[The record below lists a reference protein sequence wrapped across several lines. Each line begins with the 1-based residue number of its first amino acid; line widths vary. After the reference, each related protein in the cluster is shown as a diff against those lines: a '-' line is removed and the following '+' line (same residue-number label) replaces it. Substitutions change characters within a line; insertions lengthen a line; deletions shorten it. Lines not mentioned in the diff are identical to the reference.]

1 MPAGKSICKAVPYD
15 QTLADS
21 PTAAEPSLP
30 PTLWIKRGEASFWR
44 ANIAL
49 VLAGY
54 STFSLMYCVQPLLPV
69 LAREFGLSA
78 TQSSLALSV
87 TTGLLALSI
96 FAAGAVS
103 EMVGRKALIAASLCS
118 AAALNVLAAF
128 APSWPLLL
136 VARGLEGIALGGA
149 PAVAMAYLAEEI
161 EPQAL
166 GFAMGLYIGGTAL
179 GGMAGRVLTGIAA
192 DFGGW
197 RTAMAVIGALGLASA
212 FGFFALLPASRN
224 FVRRPGLNAA
234 YHVSAWGGHL
244 SAKGLPWLFAIGFL
258 VMGGFVAVYNYAGF
272 LLTGPTFGL
281 SQAAAGSIFLVYLFG
296 MVASSIAGGAGDR
309 FGRAPVLVAGLVIFA
324 AGLAL
329 TLAHALIALIAGI
342 ALVTIG
348 FFVAH
353 GIASGWVGRMA
364 KGAKSHAASLYLL
377 AYYLGSSLLGSAG
390 GWFWTKDGWGGVA
403 GFVAVLL
410 IAALAVAG
418 RLAKLEPAH
427 RS

>member
-1 MPAGKSICKAVPYD
+1 M
-15 QTLADS
+15 QADS
-21 PTAAEPSLP
+21 PTAAEPLP
-30 PTLWIKRGEASFWR
+30 PPSPYIQRGTASYWR
-44 ANIAL
+44 AAGAL

-54 STFSLMYCVQPLLPV
+54 STFSLMYCVQPLLPL
-69 LAREFGLSA
+69 LARDFDLSP

-103 EMVGRKALIAASLCS
+103 EMAGRKALMAASLCS
-118 AAALNVLAAF
+118 AAILNVLAAL
-128 APSWPLLL
+128 APTWPLMLL
-136 VARGLEGIALGGA
+136 ARGLEGIALGGA

-161 EPQAL
+161 EPRSL

-179 GGMAGRVLTGIAA
+179 GGMTGRVLTGIAA
-192 DFGGW
+192 DLGGW
-197 RTAMAVIGALGLASA
+197 RTALAMIGALGLASA
-212 FGFFALLPASRN
+212 SGFAALLPPSRN

-234 YHVSAWGGHL
+234 YHLRAWGGHL

-258 VMGGFVAVYNYAGF
+258 AMGGFVAVYNYAGF
-272 LLTGPTFGL
+272 LLTGPTYGL
-281 SQAAAGSIFLVYLFG
+281 SQAEAGGIFLVYLFG
-296 MVASSIAGGAGDR
+296 MVASSLAGAAGDR
-309 FGRAPVLVAGLVIFA
+309 FGRAPVLAAGLMIFA

-329 TLAHALIALIAGI
+329 TLAHSLVALISGI
-342 ALVTIG
+342 ALATIG

-364 KGAKSHAASLYLL
+364 TGAKGHAASLYLL

-390 GWFWTKDGWGGVA
+390 GWFWTQAGWGGVV

-410 IAALAVAG
+410 VAALAVAG
-418 RLAKLEPAH
+418 RLARLREVTAPDRLAASGS
-427 RS
+427 R

>member
-1 MPAGKSICKAVPYD
+1 VPYD

-21 PTAAEPSLP
+21 PTAATPPFS
-30 PTLWIKRGEASFWR
+30 PTLWIKRGAASFWR

-49 VLAGY
+49 ALGGY
-54 STFSLMYCVQPLLPV
+54 STFSLMYCVQPLLPI
-69 LAREFGLSA
+69 LARDFDLSA

-96 FAAGAVS
+96 FVAGAVS

-118 AAALNVLAAF
+118 AAALNVLAAC

-136 VARGLEGIALGGA
+136 LARGLEGIALGGA

-161 EPQAL
+161 EPHSL

-179 GGMAGRVLTGIAA
+179 GGMTGRVLTGIAA
-192 DFGGW
+192 DLGGW
-197 RTAMAVIGALGLASA
+197 RTALAVIGALGLASA
-212 FGFFALLPASRN
+212 FGFVALLPKSRN
-224 FVRRPGLNAA
+224 FVQRPGLNAS
-234 YHVSAWGGHL
+234 YHLSAWGGHL
-244 SAKGLPWLFAIGFL
+244 SAKGLPLLFAIGFL
-258 VMGGFVAVYNYAGF
+258 VMGGFVVVYNYAGF
-272 LLTGPTFGL
+272 LLTGPRYGL
-281 SQAAAGSIFLVYLFG
+281 SQAAAGAIFLVYLLG
-296 MVASSIAGGAGDR
+296 MVASSLAGAAGDR
-309 FGRAPVLVAGLVIFA
+309 FGRAPVLAAGLLIFA
-324 AGLAL
+324 AGLTL
-329 TLAHALIALIAGI
+329 TLAHALAALIAGI
-342 ALVTIG
+342 GLVTIG

-390 GWFWTKDGWGGVA
+390 GWFWTRHGWGGVV
-403 GFVAVLL
+403 GFVAVLM
-410 IAALAVAG
+410 IAALAAAG
-418 RLAKLEPAH
+418 GLAKLPSPH

>member
-1 MPAGKSICKAVPYD
+1 MPYD
-15 QTLADS
+15 QTLADGPAAAVSSS
-21 PTAAEPSLP
+21 PRQRY
-30 PTLWIKRGEASFWR
+30 IQRGAGSFWR

-69 LAREFGLSA
+69 LAHDFNLSA

-103 EMVGRKALIAASLCS
+103 EMVGRKTLIAASLCS

-136 VARGLEGIALGGA
+136 LARGLEGIALGGA

-161 EPQAL
+161 EPHSL

-179 GGMAGRVLTGIAA
+179 GGMSGRVLTGVAA
-192 DFGGW
+192 DLGGW
-197 RTAMAVIGALGLASA
+197 RAALAVIGGLGLASA
-212 FGFFALLPASRN
+212 VGFVALLPGSRN
-224 FVRRPGLNAA
+224 FVQRPGLNAR
-234 YHVSAWGGHL
+234 YHLSAWGGHL
-244 SAKGLPWLFAIGFL
+244 SARGLPWLFAIGFL
-258 VMGGFVAVYNYAGF
+258 IMGSFVAVYNYAGF
-272 LLTGPTFGL
+272 LLTGPAYGL
-281 SQAAAGSIFLVYLFG
+281 SQAAAGATFLVYLFG
-296 MVASSIAGGAGDR
+296 MVASSLAGAAGDR
-309 FGRAPVLVAGLVIFA
+309 FGRAPVLATGLLIFA
-324 AGLAL
+324 IGLAL
-329 TLAHALIALIAGI
+329 TLAHALFALIAGI

-364 KGAKSHAASLYLL
+364 KGAKGHAASLYLL

-390 GWFWTKDGWGGVA
+390 GWFWTREGWGGVA

-410 IAALAVAG
+410 IAALAVAL
-418 RLAKLEPAH
+418 RLARLEPAH

>member
-1 MPAGKSICKAVPYD
+1 MAYD

-21 PTAAEPSLP
+21 PTAAEPHSP
-30 PTLWIKRGEASFWR
+30 PSRWIERGTASYWR
-44 ANIAL
+44 AACAL

-69 LAREFGLSA
+69 LARDFDLSA

-103 EMVGRKALIAASLCS
+103 EMAGRKALMAASLCS
-118 AAALNVLAAF
+118 AAGLNVLAAL
-128 APSWPLLL
+128 APTWPLLL
-136 VARGLEGIALGGA
+136 LARGLEGVALGGA

-161 EPQAL
+161 EPQSL

-179 GGMAGRVLTGIAA
+179 GGMTGRVLTGVAA
-192 DFGGW
+192 DLGGW
-197 RTAMAVIGALGLASA
+197 RTALATIGALGLASA
-212 FGFFALLPASRN
+212 FGFVALLPASRN

-234 YHVSAWGGHL
+234 YHLSAWSGHL
-244 SAKGLPWLFAIGFL
+244 SAKSLPWLFAIGFL
-258 VMGGFVAVYNYAGF
+258 AMGGFVAVYNYAGF
-272 LLTGPTFGL
+272 LLTGPIYGL
-281 SQAAAGSIFLVYLFG
+281 SQAAAGAIFLVYLFG
-296 MVASSIAGGAGDR
+296 MVASSVAGAAGDR
-309 FGRAPVLVAGLVIFA
+309 FGRAPVLAAGLVIFA
-324 AGLAL
+324 VGLAL
-329 TLAHALIALIAGI
+329 TLAHGLFALVAGI
-342 ALVTIG
+342 AIVTIG

-353 GIASGWVGRMA
+353 GVASGWVGRMA
-364 KGAKSHAASLYLL
+364 KGAKGHAASLYLL

-390 GWFWTKDGWGGVA
+390 GWFWTKDGWGGVV

-418 RLAKLEPAH
+418 RLAKGERPH

>member
-1 MPAGKSICKAVPYD
+1 VPYD
-15 QTLADS
+15 QTLVDS
-21 PTAAEPSLP
+21 QTAAESPSP
-30 PTLWIKRGEASFWR
+30 PTLWIKRGAASFWR

-69 LAREFGLSA
+69 LAREFKLSA
-78 TQSSLALSV
+78 TESSLALSV

-96 FAAGAVS
+96 FVAGAVS
-103 EMVGRKALIAASLCS
+103 EMVGRKTLIAASLCS
-118 AAALNVLAAF
+118 AAALNVLAAC

-136 VARGLEGIALGGA
+136 LARGLEGIALGGA

-161 EPQAL
+161 EPHSL

-179 GGMAGRVLTGIAA
+179 GGMTGRVLTGVAA
-192 DFGGW
+192 DLGGW
-197 RTAMAVIGALGLASA
+197 RTALAVIGVLGLASA
-212 FGFFALLPASRN
+212 FGFVALLPKSRN
-224 FVRRPGLNAA
+224 FVQRPGLNAS
-234 YHVSAWGGHL
+234 YHLSAWGGHL
-244 SAKGLPWLFAIGFL
+244 SAKGLPWLFAIAFL
-258 VMGGFVAVYNYAGF
+258 VMGGFVVVYNYAGF
-272 LLTGPTFGL
+272 LLTGPRYGL
-281 SQAAAGSIFLVYLFG
+281 SQAAAGAIFLVYLLG
-296 MVASSIAGGAGDR
+296 MVASSLAGAAGDR
-309 FGRAPVLVAGLVIFA
+309 FGRAPVLAAGVLIFA

-329 TLAHALIALIAGI
+329 TLAHALAALVAGI

-353 GIASGWVGRMA
+353 GIASGWVGQMA

-390 GWFWTKDGWGGVA
+390 GWFWTRYGWGGVVS
-403 GFVAVLL
+403 FVALL
-410 IAALAVAG
+410 MIAALAVAG
-418 RLAKLEPAH
+418 RLAKLPSAH

>member
-1 MPAGKSICKAVPYD
+1 
-15 QTLADS
+15 
-21 PTAAEPSLP
+21 
-30 PTLWIKRGEASFWR
+30 
-44 ANIAL
+44 

-87 TTGLLALSI
+87 TTALLALSI
-96 FAAGAVS
+96 FVAGAVS
-103 EMVGRKALIAASLCS
+103 EMVGRKTLIAASLCS

-136 VARGLEGIALGGA
+136 LARGLEGIALGGA

-179 GGMAGRVLTGIAA
+179 GGMTGRVLTGLAA
-192 DFGGW
+192 DLGGW
-197 RTAMAVIGALGLASA
+197 RTALAVIGALGLASA
-212 FGFFALLPASRN
+212 VGFAALLPGSKN

-234 YHVSAWGGHL
+234 YHLNAWGGHL
-244 SAKGLPWLFAIGFL
+244 SARGLPWLFAIGFL

-272 LLTGPTFGL
+272 LLTGPSFGL
-281 SQAAAGSIFLVYLFG
+281 SQAAAGAIFLVYLFG
-296 MVASSIAGGAGDR
+296 MVASSLAGAAGDR
-309 FGRAPVLVAGLVIFA
+309 FGRAPVLAVGLLIFA
-324 AGLAL
+324 AGLGL
-329 TLAHALIALIAGI
+329 TLAPALLALIAGI

-353 GIASGWVGRMA
+353 GIATGWVGQMANGA
-364 KGAKSHAASLYLL
+364 KGHAASLYLL
-377 AYYLGSSLLGSAG
+377 AYYLGSSVLGSAG
-390 GWFWTKDGWGGVA
+390 GWFWTKDGWGGVV

-410 IAALAVAG
+410 IAALVVAG
-418 RLAKLEPAH
+418 RLARLAPPH

>member
-1 MPAGKSICKAVPYD
+1 MACVPYD

-21 PTAAEPSLP
+21 PTAAEPSSLP
-30 PTLWIKRGEASFWR
+30 THWIQRNSPSFWR

-69 LAREFGLSA
+69 LARDFSLSA

-103 EMVGRKALIAASLCS
+103 ETVGRKTLIAASLCS
-118 AAALNVLAAF
+118 AAALNVLAAW

-136 VARGLEGIALGGA
+136 LARGLEGVALGGA

-161 EPQAL
+161 EPHSL

-179 GGMAGRVLTGIAA
+179 GGMSGRVLTGLAA
-192 DFGGW
+192 DLGGW
-197 RTAMAVIGALGLASA
+197 RTALAVIGVLGLASA
-212 FGFFALLPASRN
+212 AGFVALLPASRN
-224 FVRRPGLNAA
+224 FERRRGVNAA
-234 YHVSAWGGHL
+234 YHLRAWGGHL
-244 SAKGLPWLFAIGFL
+244 SAKGLPWLFAIAFL

-272 LLTGPTFGL
+272 LLTGPAYGL
-281 SQAAAGSIFLVYLFG
+281 SQAAAGAIFLVYLFG
-296 MVASSIAGGAGDR
+296 MVASSVAGAAGDR
-309 FGRAPVLVAGLVIFA
+309 FGRAPVLATGLLIFA

-329 TLAHALIALIAGI
+329 TLAHALFALIAGI

-348 FFVAH
+348 FFIAH

-364 KGAKSHAASLYLL
+364 QGAKGHAASLYLL

-390 GWFWTKDGWGGVA
+390 GWFWTKSGWGGVV

-410 IAALAVAG
+410 IAALGVAA
-418 RLAKLEPAH
+418 RLARIEPAQ

>member
-1 MPAGKSICKAVPYD
+1 VPYD
-15 QTLADS
+15 QTLAVN
-21 PTAAEPSLP
+21 PTAVEPASP
-30 PTLWIKRGEASFWR
+30 PSRWLQRGTRSYWR

-69 LAREFGLSA
+69 LARDFDLSA

-96 FAAGAVS
+96 FVAGAVS
-103 EMVGRKALIAASLCS
+103 EMVGRKTLIAASLCS
-118 AAALNVLAAF
+118 AAALNVLAAC
-128 APSWPLLL
+128 ASTWPLLL
-136 VARGLEGIALGGA
+136 LARGLEGIALGGA

-161 EPQAL
+161 EPHSL

-179 GGMAGRVLTGIAA
+179 GGMSGRVLTGIAA
-192 DFGGW
+192 DLGG
-197 RTAMAVIGALGLASA
+197 RRMALAVIGALGLASA
-212 FGFFALLPASRN
+212 FGFFALLPPSKN

-234 YHVSAWGGHL
+234 YHLSAWGGHL
-244 SAKGLPWLFAIGFL
+244 SAKGLPWLFAIAFL
-258 VMGGFVAVYNYAGF
+258 VMGGFVTVYNYSGF
-272 LLTGPTFGL
+272 LLTGPTYGL
-281 SQAAAGSIFLVYLFG
+281 SQAAAGAIFLVYLLG
-296 MVASSIAGGAGDR
+296 MVASSIAGAAGDR
-309 FGRAPVLVAGLVIFA
+309 FGRAPVLAAGLMIFA

-329 TLAHALIALIAGI
+329 TLVHALIALIVGI
-342 ALVTIG
+342 ALVTVG

-364 KGAKSHAASLYLL
+364 KSAKSHASSLYLL

-390 GWFWTKDGWGGVA
+390 GWFWTRNGWGGVV
-403 GFVAVLL
+403 GFVAVLMV
-410 IAALAVAG
+410 AALVAAWS
-418 RLAKLEPAH
+418 LARVESPQ

>member
-1 MPAGKSICKAVPYD
+1 M
-15 QTLADS
+15 DS
-21 PTAAEPSLP
+21 PPAAEPTSP
-30 PTLWIKRGEASFWR
+30 PTRWIERGGWSFWR

-69 LAREFGLSA
+69 LARDFGLTA
-78 TQSSLALSV
+78 IQSSLALSV

-96 FAAGAVS
+96 FVAGAVS
-103 EMVGRKALIAASLCS
+103 EMVGRKTLIAASLCS
-118 AAALNVLAAF
+118 AAALNVLAAC
-128 APSWPLLL
+128 APTWPLLL
-136 VARGLEGIALGGA
+136 AARALEGIALGGA

-161 EPQAL
+161 EPHSL

-179 GGMAGRVLTGIAA
+179 GGMTGRVLTGIAA
-192 DFGGW
+192 DLGGW
-197 RTAMAVIGALGLASA
+197 RTALAVIGVLGLASA
-212 FGFFALLPASRN
+212 FGFVALLPGSRN

-234 YHVSAWGGHL
+234 YHLSAWGGHL

-258 VMGGFVAVYNYAGF
+258 VMGGFVVVYNYAGF
-272 LLTGPTFGL
+272 LLTGPSYGL
-281 SQAAAGSIFLVYLFG
+281 SQAAAGAIFLVYLLG
-296 MVASSIAGGAGDR
+296 MVASSLAGAAGDR
-309 FGRAPVLVAGLVIFA
+309 FGRAPVLAGGLLIFA

-329 TLAHALIALIAGI
+329 SLAHALIALIVGI

-353 GIASGWVGRMA
+353 GIASGWVGRIA

-390 GWFWTKDGWGGVA
+390 GWFWTRSGWGGVV
-403 GFVAVLL
+403 GFVAVLM

-418 RLAKLEPAH
+418 YLARIEPAH